1 MYPNQPIFFFK
12 KMNRLVDGEKLAFKT
27 VLFLGILLLCAHA
40 LGAAPVLIPAVPVVI
55 TKLSRA
61 WFES

>member
-12 KMNRLVDGEKLAFKT
+12 KINRLVDGEKLAFKT
-27 VLFLGILLLCAHA
+27 VLFLGILLLFAHA

-61 WFES
+61 WFEN

>member
-1 MYPNQPIFFFK
+1 LIG
-12 KMNRLVDGEKLAFKT
+12 VDGEKLAT
-27 VLFLGILLLCAHA
+27 LSTNLGRGILILFAHA